1 MLTVTTAADKTN
13 LVTLAEVKTKLRLFG
28 TEEDAVLAILIA
40 EASSACIGHIGRPIA
55 RQRYTETVKAYDLI
69 ELQLSRFPIDAS
81 EAITVSIDGESVTD
95 FTVEDAEAGILLREN
110 GWPWSGSLSGIDGF
124 RTPDSELPLVSV
136 VYTAGWALPGQLA
149 PDGELT
155 LPAKISR
162 ACFEAVKDYWLRD
175 PRDTQ
180 ITSRNLPQAGGAATI
195 SYAAP
200 STELLELPPISLALL
215 REYRCAV

>member
-1 MLTVTTAADKTN
+1 MLTITTAADATN
-13 LVTLAEVKTKLRLFG
+13 LVTLAEVKTKLRLTG
-28 TEEDAVLAILIA
+28 TEEDAVLTALIA

-69 ELQLSRFPIDAS
+69 ELQLSRFPIDIS
-81 EAITVSIDGESVTD
+81 EAITVSIDGEAVTD

-124 RTPDSELPLVSV
+124 RAPGSELPLVSV
-136 VYTAGWALPGQLA
+136 VYTAGWAVPGQAA
-149 PDGELT
+149 PNGELE

-162 ACFEAVKDYWLRD
+162 ACFEAVKEWWLRD
-175 PRDTQ
+175 QRDPA
-180 ITSRNLPQAGGAATI
+180 ITARNLPQSGGAATI

-200 STELLELPPISLALL
+200 AADLLELPPLSLALL
-215 REYRCAV
+215 REYRCPV